1 MGTQVSHKL
10 PTFLS
15 QGEAARLFPVLS
27 TTSKEG
33 RTTAILLACM
43 ARIDELARDL
53 LASAGQRVG
62 TRSRIE
68 CYTEIVPARNSED
81 TRDRPD
87 GLIVLRAGKREW
99 KAFVEAKIG
108 SSELDV
114 DQIERY
120 RNLARENGI
129 DCVITISN
137 QFATAPTEHPLEAV
151 RKSRSRI
158 PVIHWSWM
166 HVLTTAD
173 LLISRQ
179 SVANHDQ
186 LVLLNEFRRFL
197 AHESAGVRGFDR
209 MPREWTDLNRLI
221 SAGGDVS
228 ANSHEAAKVIE
239 AWHQETRDL
248 SLALSRLTETR
259 VTQRLPRSQQ
269 RSVAQRQKDDLANLR
284 DNRQLAVSLEI
295 PDAAAP
301 LDVVVDLARRCID
314 VGMTLGVP
322 EDRKSSKARVNW
334 LLRQIRQA
342 NVTDLYLRVS
352 WSRRTASTQHSVS
365 DPRDDPG
372 IVDDGTEHLEA
383 RSFHLFESKRL
394 GARFTQQSNF
404 IADLERVVP
413 EFYGRYGAGLVAW
426 QRPAPKIRADKTGS
440 ADVSPESISEEA
452 DSFMPET

>member
-1 MGTQVSHKL
+1 MNQGL
-10 PTFLS
+10 PPFLG

-53 LASAGQRVG
+53 LASTGQRVG

-68 CYTEIVPARNSED
+68 CYTEIVPANNSAD

-108 SSELDV
+108 SGELDI

-151 RKSRSRI
+151 RKSRSRV

-209 MPREWTDLNRLI
+209 MPREWTELNRLI

-248 SLALSRLTETR
+248 SLALSRLTETH
-259 VTQRLPRSQQ
+259 VTQRLLRSQQ

-334 LLRQIRQA
+334 LLRQIRQDD
-342 NVTDLYLRVS
+342 VTDLYLRVA
-352 WSRRTASTQHSVS
+352 WRRRSASTQHSVA
-365 DPRDDPG
+365 DLREDPG
-372 IVDDGTEHLEA
+372 IVDDGTKHLEA
-383 RSFHLFESKRL
+383 RTLHLFESKRL

-404 IADLERVVP
+404 IADLEQVVP
-413 EFYGRYGAGLVAW
+413 AFYGRYGAGLVAW
-426 QRPAPKIRADKTGS
+426 QRPAPTIKGNRTGS
-440 ADVSPESISEEA
+440 SDVSPESISEEA
-452 DSFMPET
+452 DSFVADT

>member
-1 MGTQVSHKL
+1 MNHAL
-10 PTFLS
+10 PAFLS

-43 ARIDELARDL
+43 ARIEELARAL
-53 LASAGQRVG
+53 LASAGQRIG
-62 TRSRIE
+62 TRTKIE
-68 CYTEIVPARNSED
+68 CFTEIVPATPLANSRE
-81 TRDRPD
+81 RPD
-87 GLIVLRAGKREW
+87 GLIVLRTGKREW

-114 DQIERY
+114 DQVERY
-120 RNLARENGI
+120 RNLARENDV

-137 QFATAPTEHPLEAV
+137 QFATAPTEHPLEEV
-151 RKSRSRI
+151 RRSRSRI

-179 SVANHDQ
+179 SIASHDQ

-209 MPREWTDLNRLI
+209 MPREWTELNRLV

-228 ANSHEAAKVIE
+228 ANSHEAIKVIE

-248 SLALSRLTETR
+248 SLALSRLTETQ
-259 VTQRLPRSQQ
+259 VTQRLPRSHLRNLEQ
-269 RSVAQRQKDDLANLR
+269 RRKDELANLR
-284 DNRQLAVSLEI
+284 NNRQLSVLLEI

-301 LDVVVDLARRCID
+301 LEVVVDLARRCID
-314 VGMTLGVP
+314 VGMTLGAP
-322 EDRKSSKARVNW
+322 ADRKSSKARVNW
-334 LLRQIRQA
+334 LLRQIRQDD
-342 NVTDLYLRVS
+342 VTDLHLRVS
-352 WSRRTASTQHSVS
+352 WPNRSISTQHSIS
-365 DPRDDPG
+365 DLREDAG
-372 IVDDGTEHLEA
+372 IVEDGMEHLA
-383 RSFHLFESKRL
+383 AKSFHLFESKHL

-404 IADLERVVP
+404 IADLEQVVP
-413 EFYGRYGAGLVAW
+413 AFYGRYGAGLVAW
-426 QRPAPKIRADKTGS
+426 QRPAPTIKGDRTGS
-440 ADVSPESISEEA
+440 SDVSPESISEEA
-452 DSFMPET
+452 DSFVAES

>member
-1 MGTQVSHKL
+1 MNQRL
-10 PTFLS
+10 PQFLS

-43 ARIDELARDL
+43 ARINELSREL

-62 TRSRIE
+62 TRSKIE
-68 CYTEIVPARNSED
+68 CYTEVVPASASAD
-81 TRDRPD
+81 TRERPD

-108 SSELDV
+108 KSELDV
-114 DQIERY
+114 NQIERY
-120 RNLARENGI
+120 RNMARDNGI

-179 SVANHDQ
+179 SIASHDQ

-209 MPREWTDLNRLI
+209 MPREWTELNRLI
-221 SAGGDVS
+221 SAGGEVS
-228 ANSHEAAKVIE
+228 ANSHEAAKVLN

-248 SLALSRLTETR
+248 SLALSRLTETQ
-259 VTQRLPRSQQ
+259 VTQRLPRSHK
-269 RSVAQRQKDDLANLR
+269 RDVARRQKDELADLR
-284 DNRQLAVSLEI
+284 ENRQLSVSLEI

-314 VGMTLGVP
+314 VGMTLGAP
-322 EDRKSSKARVNW
+322 EDRKSGKARVNW
-334 LLRQIRQA
+334 LLRQIRQDD
-342 NVTDLYLRVS
+342 VTDLYVRVS
-352 WSRRTASTQHSVS
+352 WRRRSTSTQHSVS
-365 DPRDDPG
+365 DLREDPG
-372 IVDDGTEHLEA
+372 IVNDGTQHLEA
-383 RSFHLFESKRL
+383 RAFHLFESKRL
-394 GARFTQQSNF
+394 GSRFTQQSNF
-404 IADLERVVP
+404 IADLEQVVP
-413 EFYGRYGAGLVAW
+413 AFYGRYGAELVAW
-426 QRPAPKIRADKTGS
+426 QRPAPTIRGNKSGS
-440 ADVSPESISEEA
+440 SDVSPESISEEA
-452 DSFMPET
+452 DSFVADT

>member
-1 MGTQVSHKL
+1 MNLRL
-10 PTFLS
+10 PPFLR

-43 ARIDELARDL
+43 ARIDELSREL
-53 LASAGQRVG
+53 LAGAGQRVG
-62 TRSRIE
+62 TRTKVE
-68 CYTEIVPARNSED
+68 CYTEIVPASTSAD
-81 TRDRPD
+81 MRDRPD
-87 GLIVLRAGKREW
+87 GVIVLRAGKREW

-108 SSELDV
+108 NSELDV

-120 RNLARENGI
+120 RNLARENDI

-137 QFATAPTEHPLEAV
+137 QFATAPTEHPLEEV
-151 RKSRSRI
+151 RKSRSRV

-166 HVLTTAD
+166 HILTTAD
-173 LLISRQ
+173 LLVSQQSIS
-179 SVANHDQ
+179 SHDQ

-209 MPREWTDLNRLI
+209 MPREWTELNRLV

-228 ANSHEAAKVIE
+228 ANSHEAAKVLE

-248 SLALSRLTETR
+248 SLALSRLTETQ
-259 VTQRLPRSQQ
+259 VTQRLPRSHQ
-269 RSVAQRQKDDLANLR
+269 RNIARRQKDELLILR
-284 DNRQLAVSLEI
+284 DRKQLTVSLEI

-314 VGMTLGVP
+314 VGMTLEAP

-334 LLRQIRQA
+334 LLRQIKQDD
-342 NVTDLYLRVS
+342 VTDLYLRVQ
-352 WSRRTASTQHSVS
+352 WRRRSASTQHSVS
-365 DPRDDPG
+365 DLRDDSG
-372 IVDDGTEHLEA
+372 IVDDGTTHLEA

-404 IADLERVVP
+404 IADLEQVVP
-413 EFYGRYGAGLVAW
+413 SFYGRYGAGLIAW
-426 QRPAPKIRADKTGS
+426 QRPAPTIKGDKTGS
-440 ADVSPESISEEA
+440 SDVSPESISEEA
-452 DSFMPET
+452 DSFVAEN